1 MDTNL
6 EIEVLI
12 LLVLLI
18 SSVVALVGRRF
29 RIPYTV
35 GLVLAGVALAWQSD
49 IDLQLSPRIFL
60 SLFIPPLVFEAAFH
74 LNFEDLRRNIRPILL
89 LAVPGVIVTTLLVG
103 GVLSWGAGLT
113 ISTAMVFG
121 ALIAAVDPVAVIAI
135 FRKLGVPKRLETL
148 VEGESLLNDGTAIV
162 IFTLVLETARS
173 GEFNLVDG
181 VVDFLVVA
189 GGGVVV
195 GLIMGAI
202 ISRLIAQVD
211 DSLVETTFTT
221 VLAFGAYL
229 AAEQFHLSG
238 VLATVTA
245 GIVLG
250 NLGPSGMS
258 PTTRIMLFNFWDYA
272 AYLAN
277 SAVFLLIGLQA
288 DQIVLAEIWKPALW
302 AIGAVLVSRAA
313 AVYLLS
319 ALEGTVPTRWRHV
332 LFWGGLRGGIALAL
346 ALTLPTNFG
355 PDRAIVIQITFMV
368 VMFSIVIQGVSMT
381 RLLRRLGII
390 RANEEQLEY
399 ERRRARAQASQAGM
413 QHLGNLSRQG
423 LISAH
428 VWESLE
434 PILRQR
440 VKALADAVQEV
451 LHDSPELE
459 SEELRTAR
467 REMLRAQRSML
478 SSLRRDGI
486 IGDETFEEL
495 VAEVDQALDSGL
507 AMWRS
512 QMHEH
517 GGGELNICQML
528 AAVIQGSDLERVS
541 NALATRGIPFTRI
554 RSSGGFLRQTNHTIL
569 VGIEPG
575 RLDFVLDALKRS
587 SRKRIEF
594 LSTPFEG
601 VPLQPSETADRVP
614 VEIHGATVFIFD
626 VERCEEIL

>member
-18 SSVVALVGRRF
+18 SSVVALIGRRF

-35 GLVLAGVALAWQSD
+35 GLVLVGVAFAWQSD

-74 LNFEDLRRNIRPILL
+74 LNFDDLRRNLRPILL
-89 LAVPGVIVTTLLVG
+89 LAVPGVIITMAMVG
-103 GVLSWGAGLT
+103 GVLTWGTGMA

-135 FRKLGVPKRLETL
+135 FRKLGVPKRLEVL

-162 IFTLVLETARS
+162 IFTLVLETART
-173 GEFNLVDG
+173 GQFNLIDG
-181 VVDFLVVA
+181 VIDFMVVA
-189 GGGVVV
+189 GGGVIV

-211 DSLVETTFTT
+211 DSLIETTLTT
-221 VLAFGAYL
+221 VLAFGSYL
-229 AAEQFHLSG
+229 LAEQFHLSG

-245 GIVLG
+245 GIALG

-258 PTTRIMLFNFWDYA
+258 PTTRILLFNFWDYA

-288 DQIVLAEIWKPALW
+288 DQIILAEIWKPALW
-302 AIGAVLVSRAA
+302 AIGAVLVSRAVS
-313 AVYLLS
+313 VYLLS
-319 ALEGTVPTRWRHV
+319 ALERSVPVRWRHV

-346 ALTLPTNFG
+346 ALTLPADFG
-355 PDRAIVIQITFMV
+355 PDRSLIIQITFMV
-368 VMFSIVIQGVSMT
+368 VLFSIVVQGVSMT
-381 RLLRRLGII
+381 SLLRRLGII
-390 RANEEQLEY
+390 RVNEERLEY
-399 ERRRARAQASQAGM
+399 ERRRARAQAAQAGIE
-413 QHLGNLSRQG
+413 HLHKLSRQG

-434 PILRQR
+434 PLLRQR
-440 VKALADAVQEV
+440 AKALASAVQEV
-451 LHDSPELE
+451 LHDAPELE

-486 IGDETFEEL
+486 IGDESFEEL
-495 VAEVDQALDSGL
+495 VSEVDQALESGL
-507 AMWRS
+507 AIWRT
-512 QMHEH
+512 QLDTP
-517 GGGELNICQML
+517 GDQAIDICQLL
-528 AAVIQGSDLERVS
+528 AAVIQDRDLERVS
-541 NALATRGIPFTRI
+541 NALSTRGIPFTRI
-554 RSSGGFLRQTNHTIL
+554 RTSGGFLRQTNHTLL
-569 VGIEPG
+569 VGIPTG
-575 RLDFVLDALKRS
+575 RLDYVLDALQRS
-587 SRKRIEF
+587 SRHRVEY
-594 LSTPFEG
+594 LSSLLEG
-601 VPLQPSETADRVP
+601 APIQPAGSTERVPL
-614 VEIHGATVFIFD
+614 EIHGATVFVFD
-626 VERCEEIL
+626 VERCEEIT

>member
-18 SSVVALVGRRF
+18 SSIVALLGRRF

-74 LNFEDLRRNIRPILL
+74 LNFDDLKRNIRPILL
-89 LAVPGVIVTTLLVG
+89 LAVPGVILTTLLVG
-103 GVLSWGAGLT
+103 GVLSWGAGMT

-162 IFTLVLETARS
+162 IFTLVLETVRS
-173 GEFNLVDG
+173 GQFSLVDG
-181 VVDFLVVA
+181 VIDFFVVA
-189 GGGVVV
+189 GGGVLV

-229 AAEQFHLSG
+229 VAEQFHLSG

-245 GIVLG
+245 GVVLG
-250 NLGPSGMS
+250 NLGPRGMS

-288 DQIVLAEIWKPALW
+288 DQLVLGDIWKPALW

-319 ALEGTVPTRWRHV
+319 ALEGSVPTRWRHV

-346 ALTLPTNFG
+346 ALSLPADFG
-355 PDRAIVIQITFMV
+355 PDRTLVIQITFMV
-368 VMFSIVIQGVSMT
+368 VLFSIVIQGVSMT
-381 RLLRRLGII
+381 NLLRRLGII
-390 RANEEQLEY
+390 RVNEEQLEY
-399 ERRRARAQASQAGM
+399 QRRRARAQAAQAGID
-413 QHLGNLSRQG
+413 HLRNLSRQG

-434 PILRQR
+434 PILQQR
-440 VKALADAVQEV
+440 VKALANAVQEV

-459 SEELRTAR
+459 SEELKTAR

-495 VAEVDQALDSGL
+495 VGEVDLALDSGL
-507 AMWRS
+507 AMWQA
-512 QMHEH
+512 QMHDH
-517 GGGELNICQML
+517 GAGETDICQLL
-528 AAVIQGSDLERVS
+528 AAVIQSRDLERVS
-541 NALATRGIPFTRI
+541 NALSTRGIPFTRI
-554 RSSGGFLRQTNHTIL
+554 RTSGGFLRQTNHTLLI
-569 VGIEPG
+569 GIPSG
-575 RLDFVLDALKRS
+575 RLDFVLDALQRS
-587 SRKRIEF
+587 SRQRIEF
-594 LSTPFEG
+594 LSAPFEG
-601 VPLQPSETADRVP
+601 VPLQPAEPVERVP
-614 VEIHGATVFIFD
+614 VEINGATVFVFD
-626 VERCEEIL
+626 VERCEDIT